1 MQNKFSF
8 GGHIRIK
15 QYCYI
20 LSVLKTTPINC
31 IRNGMII
38 KFWACSSS
46 FYVKFTEVEREL
58 DHFLLS
64 LGVNEKFLK
73 AFSKVKK

>member
-1 MQNKFSF
+1 
-8 GGHIRIK
+8 
-15 QYCYI
+15 
-20 LSVLKTTPINC
+20 
-31 IRNGMII
+31 MII

-64 LGVNEKFLK
+64 LGVNEKILK